1 MTYKFDLVLY
11 VKGAKDKLSG
21 KYAEGKTKDSFNV
34 ACVLNTTT
42 DTDQKLLAV
51 KDGKWTEVGILTPV
65 TPFSEAA
72 EEKINAGRS
81 PGYRG
86 TIDMTLVGG
95 TYKGEVIGFLRTVK
109 GNGFGEPL
117 RFWSFLEPYRKDT

>member
-34 ACVLNTTT
+34 ACMLNTTT

-51 KDGKWTEVGILTPV
+51 KDGKWSEVGVLTPV

-72 EEKINAGRS
+72 EEKINAGQS

-86 TIDMTLVGG
+86 SIDMTLVGG

-109 GNGFGEPL
+109 GNGPGEPL
-117 RFWSFLEPYRKDT
+117 KFWSFLEPYRKDT